1 MFVQFTLGELVFL
14 LHKCELD
21 GMGTFATSAIIF
33 GILGDLFHGRQIV
46 DGLYKVEVFGL
57 MLLDAPLPFLNY
69 KDDPLQ
75 LFLKQVQGQFT
86 LWDNAMMRKAI

>member
-57 MLLDAPLPFLNY
+57 MLLDAPLPFPKY
-69 KDDPLQ
+69 KDCLQ
-75 LFLKQVQGQFT
+75 LLLKQVQGQFT
-86 LWDNAMMRKAI
+86 LWDSVMMWKAS